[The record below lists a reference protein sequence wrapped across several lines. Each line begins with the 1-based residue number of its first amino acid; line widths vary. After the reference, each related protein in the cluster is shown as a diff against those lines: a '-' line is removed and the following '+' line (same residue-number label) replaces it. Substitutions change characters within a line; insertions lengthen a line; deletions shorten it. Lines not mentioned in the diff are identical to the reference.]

1 MTQSETEMTFPR
13 GLRDGVPIGLGYLSV
28 SFAFGLSAVA
38 AGLPAWGAVFISM
51 TNVTSAGQVAG
62 LSLMTAAASL
72 AEQAL
77 TQLVINLRYALMSL
91 SLSQKLEPGI
101 RLLDRLFMAFLVTDE
116 VFAVASSQPGMVGRR
131 YFHGL
136 MLAPYLGWSLG
147 TLLGAA
153 AGGVLPE
160 AVRSALGIAIYG
172 MFLAII
178 LPPARRLLP
187 VRRVLALAAG
197 LSCLIAWTPLSRVIS
212 SGFSIIL
219 CALAAAGAGAWLFP
233 REEADHAG

>member
-1 MTQSETEMTFPR
+1 MAQPATENSFAK

-28 SFAFGLSAVA
+28 SFAFGLSAAA
-38 AGLPAWGAVFISM
+38 AGLPVWGAALISM

-131 YFHGL
+131 YFRGL

-153 AGGVLPE
+153 AGGVLPA

-178 LPPARRLLP
+178 IPPAKRLAP
-187 VRRVLALAAG
+187 VRRVLVLAAG

-212 SGFSIIL
+212 NGFSIVL
-219 CALAAAGAGAWLFP
+219 CTLAAAGAGAWLFP

>member
-1 MTQSETEMTFPR
+1 MTDSSIQNSFSQ
-13 GLRDGVPIGLGYLSV
+13 GLRDGIPIGLGYLSV

-38 AGLPAWGAVFISM
+38 AGLPVWGAVLISM

-62 LSLMTAAASL
+62 LSLIAASAAL

-91 SLSQKLEPGI
+91 SLSQKLAPGI
-101 RLLDRLFMAFLVTDE
+101 GLLDRLFMSFLVTDE
-116 VFAVASSQPGMVGRR
+116 VFAVASSQPGLVGRR
-131 YFHGL
+131 YFSGL

-147 TLLGAA
+147 TFLGAA
-153 AGGVLPE
+153 AGTILPGS
-160 AVRSALGIAIYG
+160 VQSALGIAIYG

-178 LPPARRLLP
+178 IPPAKYLAP
-187 VRRVLALAAG
+187 VRRVLALAVG
-197 LSCLIAWTPLSRVIS
+197 LRCLIAWTPLSRIIS
-212 SGFSIIL
+212 SGFAIIL
-219 CALAAAGAGAWLFP
+219 CTLAAAGVGAWLFP